1 MRYMNLILTLQ
12 LSSSSLR
19 EQQLLIINPKSTV
32 FNMLTGLYLSRP
44 VVYSGISV
52 RYLFKSIP
60 PINLSNVPADPNN
73 LKETVVNILVLDY
86 YNLQLKFS
94 SQVNF
99 NIKEDLSFILNER
112 SSFSVETVISQ
123 PLLTFRHYCTQ
134 VSKQSIVIMQSCMH
148 LYLVF
153 PQSTVYTL
161 ISSTVS
167 SAGFVLFS
175 SIHNTSRTFI
185 HIILVPNHFRHIS
198 CLFYYFSQLD
208 TTFLFFIFSS
218 KIKETIDYARNSL
231 LIFTI
236 NYVMPYFIL
245 PQYLR

>member
-1 MRYMNLILTLQ
+1 MSVTIFFSFYGKKFGEGVTRYE
-12 LSSSSLR
+12 SHPPSLR
-19 EQQLLIINPKSTV
+19 TV
-32 FNMLTGLYLSRP
+32 YFPTAP
-44 VVYSGISV
+44 
-52 RYLFKSIP
+52 
-60 PINLSNVPADPNN
+60 
-73 LKETVVNILVLDY
+73 
-86 YNLQLKFS
+86 
-94 SQVNF
+94 
-99 NIKEDLSFILNER
+99 
-112 SSFSVETVISQ
+112 SFSVETVISQ

-198 CLFYYFSQLD
+198 CLFYYFS
-208 TTFLFFIFSS
+208 
-218 KIKETIDYARNSL
+218 
-231 LIFTI
+231 
-236 NYVMPYFIL
+236 
-245 PQYLR
+245 